1 VHWIT
6 RISVVG
12 IAVTTAALVILISAF
27 NGIEQMVEKLYS
39 DFDADIVIRPAQ
51 RKTFYTYEIDT
62 AQLASLEEVRVL
74 IPAVEETVV
83 LKHEQKWVNAKLLG
97 VDDRFLD
104 LSKMDEHMV
113 DGFPVLSDFGE
124 PNAIVGASLL
134 DKLGGFVPSVGYESL
149 IFYAPKRNVRMKLGA
164 SPFKIKRINVSGRV
178 NFNREVN
185 VESVVIPIETAR
197 ELLGYKNESSQL
209 LIGLRANADP
219 EDVKEKIKVL
229 VGKNFVVKTRFEKNE
244 LIYKTSQSEKI
255 IVIIIL
261 LFVFVIAAFTLVAAL
276 TMLFLEKKQN
286 LLTLSAIGADKSM
299 LFRVI
304 LLEGLLIATKGVFIG
319 FLIGYGVCALQIFGE
334 LLIMPNSAGEA
345 FPVVVKWKDGI
356 FILSMVFV
364 LSFLASYLPSKFLVR
379 AWNKSET

>member
-164 SPFKIKRINVSGRV
+164 SPIKIKRINVSGRV

>member
-209 LIGLRANADP
+209 LIGLSANADP